1 MEGSEMLGGQ
11 PNVGQLRRGDQERR
25 LDEPAGAPLV
35 LSSLSSFPRR
45 RVAMEAIRKRCLKE
59 G

>member
-1 MEGSEMLGGQ
+1 MLGGQ
-11 PNVGQLRRGDQERR
+11 PIVGQLRRGDQERQ

-45 RVAMEAIRKRCLKE
+45 RVAMEAIRRRYWKE